1 MAKRK
6 NIESE
11 SFSEFLDRQYGVGV
25 LTSGSDIIERKRDV
39 LPTILS
45 LDLALSGG
53 IPFGITA
60 LISGKP
66 KVGKTSICL
75 QILKNAI
82 DRNKPAFYFDIERRC
97 SKALIGTIQGL
108 DPSKLNIIKS
118 TEEKNL
124 NAEDYLNILERT
136 IKDNKDAVIVV
147 DSLAMLSTMA
157 EQAEVI
163 GSNKDMSGP
172 PKLLAAFFRRTQQI
186 IDNNNVI
193 LIFISQLI
201 TNREPNGKKF
211 IEKGG
216 MGIQYATSVWLNC
229 TWAKTWDKDVNSN
242 APLGQDVQIS
252 VVCSALGAPFLPC
265 SVPLRFGSGPDIIKD
280 IVINSENVGLIQKA
294 GAWYSI
300 PSILDDNKQP
310 LKFQGIDKVCEYLKE
325 NKEKAQLLD
334 KEIREMLI
342 PKI

>member
-11 SFSEFLDRQYGVGV
+11 SFEDFLSRQYGKGV
-25 LTSGSDIIERKRDV
+25 LSTASDIVERKREI

-45 LDLALSGG
+45 LDIALSGG
-53 IPFGITA
+53 IPFGVTS

-82 DRNKPAFYFDIERRC
+82 DRGKPAFYFDIERRC
-97 SKALIGTIQGL
+97 SKSLIQTINGL
-108 DPSKLNIIKS
+108 DASKLNIIKS
-118 TEEKNL
+118 TEDKIL

-136 IKDNKDAVIVV
+136 IKDNKYAVIVV

-157 EQAEVI
+157 EQSEDI

-172 PKLLAAFFRRTQQI
+172 PKLLSSFFRRTQQI
-186 IDNNNVI
+186 IDNNNII

-201 TNREPNGKKF
+201 TNRDPNGKKF

-229 TWAKTWDKDVNSN
+229 TWAKTWDKDSNTN

-252 VVCSALGAPFLPC
+252 VVCSALGQPFLPC
-265 SVPLRFGSGPDIIKD
+265 SVPIRFGFGPDVIKD
-280 IVINSENVGLIQKA
+280 IVINAENIGLIEKS
-294 GAWYSI
+294 GSWY
-300 PSILDDNKQP
+300 ILPMFKDENGEKIK
-310 LKFQGIDKVCEYLKE
+310 LQGINQVCEYLSE
-325 NKEKAQLLD
+325 NIDKSEILD
-334 KEIREMLI
+334 KEIRNMLI
-342 PKI
+342 PNI